1 VHAPAA
7 SLIRRAAIVAAAV
20 CLGGAASAAAAPFVP
35 DDGGAWGRPGSW
47 AGQQWNFTSRFGVG
61 APAAWANLIADGR
74 PGGQGVTVAVL
85 DTGLAR
91 SPDLSRARI
100 VRGYDFVGGDADPTD
115 HNGHGT
121 HVAST
126 IAETTNNGYGLT
138 GLAYGARIMPVRVL
152 DDHGNGNPAVIAR
165 GVRFAANHG
174 AKIINLSL
182 NFDERVTAAQIGSL
196 LQAIDAADRRGS
208 LVVAAAGNAGARVV
222 AYPARAPSVLAV
234 GATTEY
240 GCLASY
246 SDHGSGLD
254 LVAPGGG
261 DDAALPDDADCV
273 GRRRGRAIYQVTLEG
288 RRLNRFGI
296 PRDYY
301 GTSMAA
307 PHVSATAALVVASG
321 VLGPDPS
328 PEAVEQRLE
337 RTARDLGAPGFDPRY
352 GWGLVDAAAATASG
366 AASRAPAGSP
376 VGR

>member
-1 VHAPAA
+1 VREPAA
-7 SLIRRAAIVAAAV
+7 RLIRRAAIVAAAV
-20 CLGGAASAAAAPFVP
+20 CLGGEASAAAAPFVP

-47 AGQQWNFTSRFGVG
+47 SGQQWNFTARFGVG
-61 APAAWANLIADGR
+61 APAAWANLIASGR

-100 VRGYDFVGGDADPTD
+100 VRGYDFVDGDADPTD

-121 HVAST
+121 HVTST
-126 IAETTNNGYGLT
+126 IAETTDNGYGLT

-152 DDHGNGNPAVIAR
+152 DDDGNGNPAVIAS
-165 GVRFAANHG
+165 GVRFAAKHG

-196 LQAIDAADRRGS
+196 LQAVDAADRRGS
-208 LVVAAAGNAGARVV
+208 LVVAAAGNAGAEVV
-222 AYPARAPSVLAV
+222 AYPARAPNVLAV

-261 DDAALPDDADCV
+261 DDAALPDDPDCV

-328 PEAVEQRLE
+328 PDAIEQRLE
-337 RTARDLGAPGFDPRY
+337 QTARDLGAPGYDPRY

-366 AASRAPAGSP
+366 AASRAPARS
-376 VGR
+376 R

>member
-1 VHAPAA
+1 VRAPAA

-47 AGQQWNFTSRFGVG
+47 AGQQWNFTARFGVG

-138 GLAYGARIMPVRVL
+138 GLAYGARVMPVRVL
-152 DDHGNGNPAVIAR
+152 DDHGDGNPAVIAR
-165 GVRFAANHG
+165 GVRFAATHG

-222 AYPARAPSVLAV
+222 AYPARAPNVLAV

-261 DDAALPDDADCV
+261 DDAALPDDPDCV

-321 VLGPDPS
+321 VLGPDQS
-328 PEAVEQRLE
+328 PAAIEQRLE
-337 RTARDLGAPGFDPRY
+337 QTARDLGAPGYDPRY
-352 GWGLVDAAAATASG
+352 GWGLLDAAAATAPG
-366 AASRAPAGSP
+366 AESRAPAGSP
-376 VGR
+376 

>member
-1 VHAPAA
+1 M
-7 SLIRRAAIVAAAV
+7 RRVALVAAAV
-20 CLGGAASAAAAPFVP
+20 CLVGAASATAAPFMP

-47 AGQQWNFTSRFGVG
+47 SGQQWNFTARFGVG
-61 APAAWANLIADGR
+61 APAAWANLIAAGR

-100 VRGYDFVGGDADPTD
+100 VRGYDFVDGDADPTD

-152 DDHGNGNPAVIAR
+152 DDNGNGIPAVIAR

-182 NFDERVTAAQIGSL
+182 NFDERVTPAQIGAL
-196 LQAIDAADRRGS
+196 LRAIDAADRHGS

-222 AYPARAPSVLAV
+222 ALPARAPNVLAV

-246 SDHGSGLD
+246 SDHGTGLD

-261 DDAALPDDADCV
+261 DDAALPDDPDCV

-328 PEAVEQRLE
+328 PEAIQQRLE
-337 RTARDLGAPGFDPRY
+337 QTARDLGAPGLDPRY
-352 GWGLVDAAAATASG
+352 GWGLVDAAAATAAG
-366 AASRAPAGSP
+366 AGSRAPAGS
-376 VGR
+376 R

>member
-1 VHAPAA
+1 VREPAA
-7 SLIRRAAIVAAAV
+7 RLIRRAAIVAAAV
-20 CLGGAASAAAAPFVP
+20 CLGSAASAAAAPFVP

-47 AGQQWNFTSRFGVG
+47 SGQQWNFTARFGVG
-61 APAAWANLIADGR
+61 APAAWANLIADHR

-100 VRGYDFVGGDADPTD
+100 VRGYDFVDGDATPTD

-152 DDHGNGNPAVIAR
+152 DDHGNGNPTVIAR

-182 NFDERVTAAQIGSL
+182 NFDESVTAAQIGSL

-222 AYPARAPSVLAV
+222 AYPARAPNVLAV

-261 DDAALPDDADCV
+261 DDAALPDDPDCV

-307 PHVSATAALVVASG
+307 PHASATAALVVASG

-328 PEAVEQRLE
+328 PEAIQQRLE
-337 RTARDLGAPGFDPRY
+337 RTTRDLGAPGFDPRY

-366 AASRAPAGSP
+366 AASRAPAGS
-376 VGR
+376 R